1 MPRPEIGVIDGR
13 RSGGTALRILIVL
26 GVALIARGAWRAVG
40 AADRSAASPLSLAR
54 QIRGEAAAAA
64 RGVGRDV
71 VMHLLAEGAT
81 EGRTSS
87 GAKVTLTL
95 APGLQK
101 DMFDLFRRYDPA
113 YGVFAAMEPA
123 TGRVV
128 ALVGYRR
135 GGTSD
140 PRLALQA
147 IYPAASLVKVVTAAA
162 ALETGRISPEDEI
175 RYRGGIYRLTRRG
188 LRARTGPGAPA
199 MTLEDAIAKSANA
212 VFGRVAVEYVGR
224 GMLETYLEKFGF
236 DVRIPFCLPV
246 DVSHAEIPSGEFD
259 LARTGAGFGDVYV
272 SPLHVAMIMSAIASE
287 GEMPVPILI
296 ERVAAGDGDVLY
308 EASPAKWR
316 NAVAPDTAAAL
327 LRMMVKTIETGTSR
341 RAFGTPRSTPLLQD
355 MEVAGKTG
363 SLSGWSPRMRFEW
376 FAGVAPAEDA
386 QLAVAALVV
395 NDDHWKIKGSFVGR
409 EAFSSYFGYPRSA
422 PRRYVR
428 HRSGK
433 RRGAASRRKRRGSAR
448 TSGRDAG
455 ATAPKS
461 TRPRRRPPSSGLL
474 RSPRAPVHS
483 RARPARSARG

>member
-1 MPRPEIGVIDGR
+1 VPRPEVGVNGKR
-13 RSGGTALRILIVL
+13 RGGGTAVRFLIAL
-26 GVALIARGAWRAVG
+26 GVALIARGAWHAVG
-40 AADRSAASPLSLAR
+40 AADLRSPVPHSRTRSP
-54 QIRGEAAAAA
+54 GNEAAVC
-64 RGVGRDV
+64 GVGREEL
-71 VMHLLAEGAT
+71 MRLLADGAT
-81 EGRTSS
+81 EGRTPS
-87 GAKVTLTL
+87 GTNVTLTL

-140 PRLALQA
+140 PELPLRA

-175 RYRGGIYRLTRRG
+175 RYWGGIYRLTPRG
-188 LRARTGPGAPA
+188 LRARAGPGAPA

-224 GMLETYLEKFGF
+224 RLLETYLEKFGF
-236 DVRIPFCLPV
+236 GAPIPFCLPV
-246 DVSHAEIPSGEFD
+246 GLSHAEIPSDEFH

-287 GEMPVPILI
+287 GEMPAPILI
-296 ERVAAGDGDVLY
+296 ERVTAADGAVLY
-308 EASPAKWR
+308 ETSPAKWR
-316 NAVAPDTAAAL
+316 DAVAPDTAEAL
-327 LRMMVKTIETGTSR
+327 LRMMVKTIQAGTSR

-376 FAGVAPAEDA
+376 FAGVAPVEDA

-409 EAFSSYFGYPRSA
+409 EAFSSYFGYPQSA
-422 PRRYVR
+422 PLRFAR

-433 RRGAASRRKRRGSAR
+433 RRGATSTRKRRLRARTAGGNAGAGARRAPRPSRRPR
-448 TSGRDAG
+448 TSGLF
-455 ATAPKS
+455 S
-461 TRPRRRPPSSGLL
+461 L
-474 RSPRAPVHS
+474 PRAPGH
-483 RARPARSARG
+483 ARARSAPSGGG